1 MPEVHVTLIGAIIA
15 FAFLA
20 AVGSILHWMLNPP
33 PAVKMTLADT
43 HEKWSGTGAILVPV
57 TGSDLSTRVLELA
70 ADIAQKEQ
78 RHILLLFVVE
88 IPMAL
93 PPDADLPDMHAYG
106 EDVLIHL
113 QGQAQKLGVHV
124 EARLLKARNAG
135 SAIVNAARESH
146 ARMIVIPTRLQPR
159 PEVVFDRTVEVIF
172 QNAPCDILIYRP
184 EPAIDQVAPETR
196 QEAMAGKR
204 Q

>member
-1 MPEVHVTLIGAIIA
+1 MPEVHVTLVGAIIA
-15 FAFLA
+15 FGFLA
-20 AVGSILHWMLNPP
+20 AVVSILHWMLNPP

-43 HEKWSGTGAILVPV
+43 HEKWSGTGAILVPA
-57 TGSDLSTRVLELA
+57 TGSELSARILELA

-78 RHILLLFVVE
+78 RQILLLFVVE

-93 PPDADLPDMHAYG
+93 PPDADLPGMKAYG

-113 QGQAQKLGVHV
+113 QGQAQKLGVPV

-146 ARMIVIPTRLQPR
+146 ARMIVVPIRPQPR
-159 PEVVFDRTVEVIF
+159 PEVVFDRMVERIF
-172 QNAPCDILIYRP
+172 QNAPCDVLIYRP
-184 EPAIDQVAPETR
+184 GLATSQLGSATR
-196 QEAMAGKR
+196 QEAMP
-204 Q
+204 